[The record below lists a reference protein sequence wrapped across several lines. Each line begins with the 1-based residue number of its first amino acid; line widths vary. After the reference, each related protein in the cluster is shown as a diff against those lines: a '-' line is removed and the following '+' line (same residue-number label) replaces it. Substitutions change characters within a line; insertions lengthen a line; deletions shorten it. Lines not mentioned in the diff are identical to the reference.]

1 MARVSSEPLQPN
13 PFTTYRDPNTGA
25 WIVVKS
31 QLNLDISSEQNLKSS
46 PIYSSHEQSSPVKS
60 N

>member
-31 QLNLDISSEQNLKSS
+31 QLNVDSIEPNLKSS
-46 PIYSSHEQSSPVKS
+46 PIYSSHEQLSPVKS